1 MHPTTKKLGV
11 VFKNIFIQ
19 LSRNE
24 SDILKKLNCSSW
36 IFPNNVMGLIVK
48 YEYILICGI

>member
-1 MHPTTKKLGV
+1 MKVIFKK
-11 VFKNIFIQ
+11 KFI
-19 LSRNE
+19 
-24 SDILKKLNCSSW
+24 CSSW